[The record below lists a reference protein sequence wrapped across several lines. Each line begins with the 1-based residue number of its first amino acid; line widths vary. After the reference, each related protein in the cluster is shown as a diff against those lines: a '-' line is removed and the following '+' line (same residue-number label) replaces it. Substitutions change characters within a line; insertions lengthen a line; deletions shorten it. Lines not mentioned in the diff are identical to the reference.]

1 MGSKPFKSTEA
12 NLKRMKV
19 LESTAVIKVKLMS
32 LSLQKIFSEID
43 QLTPQEQLTVME
55 YLVDRVRNHL
65 APSQPLRKWSD
76 LKGMAPYPLLGEDA
90 QEWVSRTRREGDE
103 HRERLLKRE

>member
-1 MGSKPFKSTEA
+1 
-12 NLKRMKV
+12 MK
-19 LESTAVIKVKLMS
+19 
-32 LSLQKIFSEID
+32 
-43 QLTPQEQLTVME
+43 

-90 QEWVSRTRREGDE
+90 QEWVSRTRKEGDE